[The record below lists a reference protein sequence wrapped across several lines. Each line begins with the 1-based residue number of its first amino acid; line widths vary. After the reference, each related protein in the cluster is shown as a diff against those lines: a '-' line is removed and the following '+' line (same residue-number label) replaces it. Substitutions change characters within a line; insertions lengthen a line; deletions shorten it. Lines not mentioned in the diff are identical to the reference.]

1 MEDSNLERMQG
12 KPQNEVKHPPEY
24 RGDLEHDPLAGQNIG
39 GDPDREVGMRT
50 AHDIKE
56 LSRELDLGDDEL
68 KRIHVLP
75 EGERLQ
81 QGGTYLD
88 LRDRGRGEITATGDM
103 AAGRGNAYVAKD
115 QVSYDTWNK
124 LRGIDDPRRTT

>member
-1 MEDSNLERMQG
+1 
-12 KPQNEVKHPPEY
+12 
-24 RGDLEHDPLAGQNIG
+24 
-39 GDPDREVGMRT
+39 MRT
-50 AHDIKE
+50 AHDVRE
-56 LSRELDLGDDEL
+56 MSRELDLTDDEL

-81 QGGTYLD
+81 QGGTYMD
-88 LRDRGRGEITATGDM
+88 LRYRGRDM
-103 AAGRGNAYVAKD
+103 AAGRENAYVAKD